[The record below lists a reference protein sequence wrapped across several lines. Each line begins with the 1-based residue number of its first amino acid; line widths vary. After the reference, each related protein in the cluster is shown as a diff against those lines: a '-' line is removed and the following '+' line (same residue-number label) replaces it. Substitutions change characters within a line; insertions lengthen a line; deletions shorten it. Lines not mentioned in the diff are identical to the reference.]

1 MGTQSV
7 ESDWNR
13 TRNYKKKRPRG
24 SEEEVYRFEWKVVR
38 SPNGD
43 AQNPA
48 KRIAS
53 FRSLRSS
60 LGDAN
65 LSFSGRLSTSLAF
78 FRAFCTPMPMRKW
91 QKSLNLE
98 VATPAIVPEMAHSEE
113 FLYELRLQRLWQS
126 TPRRW
131 GFVVK
136 TITRFSAPFQGFLAR
151 PRESRNLNAYRFRQK
166 ITDWMGNLRIMSR
179 HMFVSCPIAHHE
191 QGWQCS

>member
-113 FLYELRLQRLWQS
+113 FLYESTAS
-126 TPRRW
+126 TPVTEHTASVGICGQDDNALFRPLS
-131 GFVVK
+131 
-136 TITRFSAPFQGFLAR
+136 RFP
-151 PRESRNLNAYRFRQK
+151 
-166 ITDWMGNLRIMSR
+166 
-179 HMFVSCPIAHHE
+179 
-191 QGWQCS
+191 CSTTGE